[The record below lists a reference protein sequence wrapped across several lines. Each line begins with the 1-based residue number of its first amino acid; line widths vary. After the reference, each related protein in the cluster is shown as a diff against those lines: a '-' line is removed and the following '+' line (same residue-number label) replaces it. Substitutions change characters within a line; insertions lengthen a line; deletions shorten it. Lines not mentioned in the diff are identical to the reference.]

1 MPTLNGRSFSL
12 FLVISC
18 ALPLHSAPVQITRAA
33 DRITF
38 SSDQLVAEFVT
49 QKHGG
54 LVALRAARG
63 GRNLL
68 VPVGQWFGARLWGP
82 KGGGVR
88 EIGVGSHEARTL
100 HCTARQDGDEVV
112 LEVKA
117 SDFPEKSGIDLT
129 GLQLSATVRL
139 GPRDEALRWRFAAD
153 VPSTLRL
160 QRFEGPLVQV
170 AAPLGESGE
179 DDAVVIGHPKGGVA
193 PQPHRWK
200 NGRSVG
206 GVLSAQFG
214 CVYDAAGG
222 IMTMACDGEG
232 YEKQLYGS
240 RTKGGLL
247 LAWRQAVTGTGQV
260 ATPYDTLVRPFAAA
274 RPDRPT
280 DWRDAADIYRAWA
293 LTQHWCTKR
302 FQDRPDVA
310 DWMKT
315 GPTHVRFSRNWL
327 AEPELVERWL
337 ERYWDPHFAGVPLVV
352 TFWGWEHHGSW
363 VAPDYFP
370 PYPSAEAF
378 TKLVKAIRKRQG
390 HVFLWPSGYHWTVSY
405 EEQKDGSFAWDDRER
420 FAKEGAPHVSLDAK
434 GKPRVGKRSWLR
446 GGRNASMCPGDP
458 WTQQWLADIFRGCL
472 DTGAD
477 MVQVD
482 QVVRGAFPDCFSD
495 QHGHAPGGGLW
506 KTRAM
511 EKQLRG
517 LLALGKSRTPE
528 FVLGIEEPQEWFNH
542 LVGIQDYRDFQ
553 IATRHGRVPG
563 HRPASIYGYVY
574 HDFLPVFQSNPRAND
589 AVGQAYCLVTGQIPH
604 LVPSQRV
611 CYDSLLLNGEFEDWD
626 GDVPRHW
633 SKVSGWQ
640 GKVWKG
646 SCRPDTVAPGSSCLL
661 LENKAG
667 ETVQVSQNIPVSRS
681 GLVVG
686 KEYRLK
692 VKLRTAGLQPGNHL
706 NFAAFAPGLKS
717 LGGWH
722 VPLPITTDGKWQQAS
737 VPFTMPPGSSML
749 RIMLHV
755 NGEGRVWLDGMTI
768 DTAAAKAAEP
778 VVALPSDHD
787 IMQQWSRLFH
797 GEGRPWLLHG
807 QMIHPPRLDT
817 ASIEYGKISLPAVF
831 HNAFRSAAGREAVI
845 LVNAT
850 PLPQSATLHGEAN
863 QKLSMK
869 PYEVRLLKH

>member
-1 MPTLNGRSFSL
+1 
-12 FLVISC
+12 
-18 ALPLHSAPVQITRAA
+18 
-33 DRITF
+33 
-38 SSDQLVAEFVT
+38 
-49 QKHGG
+49 
-54 LVALRAARG
+54 VALRMARED
-63 GRNLL
+63 RNLL
-68 VPVGQWFGARLWGP
+68 VPAGQWFGVRLWVP
-82 KGGGVR
+82 EAGGVR
-88 EIGVGSHEARTL
+88 EIGLASHEARTFR
-100 HCTARQDGDEVV
+100 CTARQDGDEAV

-117 SDFPEKSGIDLT
+117 TDFPEKSGVDLA

-139 GPRDEALRWRFAAD
+139 GPQDQALRWRFAAD
-153 VPSTLRL
+153 VPPTLRL

-232 YEKQLYGS
+232 YEKQLYGL

-260 ATPYDTLVRPFAAA
+260 ATPYDTLVRPFAAST
-274 RPDRPT
+274 PGQPT

-293 LTQHWCTKR
+293 IQQRWCRER

-315 GPTHVRFSRNWL
+315 GPTHVRFGRNWL
-327 AEPELVERWL
+327 AQPELVERWL

-378 TKLVKAIRKRQG
+378 AQLVKAIRKRQG

-405 EEQKDGSFAWDDRER
+405 RKQADDSFQWDDRER
-420 FAKEGAPHVSLDAK
+420 FAKEGPAHVSLDAK
-434 GKPRVGKRSWLR
+434 GKPRIGKRSWLQ
-446 GGRNASMCPGDP
+446 GGENASMCPGDP
-458 WTQQWLADIFRGCL
+458 WTQRWFEDISRGCL
-472 DTGAD
+472 DIGVD
-477 MVQVD
+477 MIQVD
-482 QVVRGAFPDCFSD
+482 QVVRGAFPDCFSK

-506 KTRAM
+506 KTQAM

-528 FVLGIEEPQEWFNH
+528 FVLGLEEPQEWFNH

-553 IATRHGRVPG
+553 IATRNGRVPG
-563 HRPASIYGYVY
+563 HLPASIYGYVY
-574 HDFLPVFQSNPRAND
+574 HDFLPVFQSNPLAND
-589 AVGQAYCLVTGQIPH
+589 PVCQAYCLVSGQIPH

-611 CYDSLLLNGEFEDWD
+611 CYDSLLLNGKFEDWD

-633 SKVSGWQ
+633 AKVSGWQ

-646 SCRPDTVAPGSSCLL
+646 ACRRDTEAAGPGTSCLL
-661 LENKAG
+661 LENGAG
-667 ETVQVSQNIPVSRS
+667 ESVQVSQNVPVSRS
-681 GLVVG
+681 GLVTG
-686 KEYRLK
+686 KKYHLTMN
-692 VKLRTAGLQPGNHL
+692 LRTAGVQPGNRL
-706 NFAAFAPGLKS
+706 NFAAFAPGLKA
-717 LGGWH
+717 LAGWG
-722 VPLPITTDGKWQQAS
+722 VPLPITTDGKWQKAR

-755 NGEGRVWLDGMTI
+755 NGEGRVWLDDMTI
-768 DTAAAKAAEP
+768 DAAAAKATDP

-797 GEGRPWLLHG
+797 GEGRPWLLLG
-807 QMIHPPRLDT
+807 QMIHPPRLDV
-817 ASIEYGKISLPAVF
+817 ASIKYRKIEVPAVF
-831 HNAFRSAAGREAVI
+831 HNAFRSADGREAII

-850 PLPQSATLHGEAN
+850 AALQSATLHGKAN
-863 QKLSMK
+863 ETLSLK
-869 PYEVRLLKH
+869 PYEVRLLKR